1 MCLKI
6 VLKCFQVYRIFL
18 WIKFMCTHGN
28 IIIRLLMA
36 ERMSETKI
44 YSKNRHK
51 TIFSLDLR
59 NLYLFFHIIVWIKWI
74 YAWFWLGLI
83 TLIPWYLHCNSKVLI
98 MNVLQYLPWL
108 ISKPIPVYHSLI
120 TFYSFSLLYVL
131 RVFKAMQCSFYI
143 SLNWY
148 Y

>member
-18 WIKFMCTHGN
+18 QIKFMCTHGN

-36 ERMSETKI
+36 ERMSESKI

-59 NLYLFFHIIVWIKWI
+59 NLYLFFHIIVWIK
-74 YAWFWLGLI
+74 
-83 TLIPWYLHCNSKVLI
+83 
-98 MNVLQYLPWL
+98 
-108 ISKPIPVYHSLI
+108 
-120 TFYSFSLLYVL
+120 
-131 RVFKAMQCSFYI
+131 
-143 SLNWY
+143 
-148 Y
+148 